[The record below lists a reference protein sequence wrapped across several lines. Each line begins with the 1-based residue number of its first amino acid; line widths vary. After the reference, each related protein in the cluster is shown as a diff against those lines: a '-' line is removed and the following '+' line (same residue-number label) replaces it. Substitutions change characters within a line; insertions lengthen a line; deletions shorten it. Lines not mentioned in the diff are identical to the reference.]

1 MTYCNFYVWSICVSR
16 LLRSYTK
23 MNASLKET
31 LPLLVRKHLYVPF
44 LPTIRDADIL
54 YTRTRLECVCVR
66 LCRWEG
72 ESSESM
78 AVRVT
83 HIGIQSRDCMR
94 CHFLTIIQMTDALHV
109 FTFSLSSSGLLPGPL
124 LIILCVCVCEC
135 VAVWMK
141 DLPSPSEERE
151 PSCWHSAE

>member
-1 MTYCNFYVWSICVSR
+1 
-16 LLRSYTK
+16 
-23 MNASLKET
+23 
-31 LPLLVRKHLYVPF
+31 
-44 LPTIRDADIL
+44 
-54 YTRTRLECVCVR
+54 
-66 LCRWEG
+66 
-72 ESSESM
+72 M

-151 PSCWHSAE
+151 PSC